1 MITDTLKVVADT
13 LRDHPMIGIF
23 GSAGGSSLQ
32 FVESIG
38 PVLRSLGFVFAV
50 LIGAVTLFL
59 KIVEVYDRFKEKS

>member
-1 MITDTLKVVADT
+1 
-13 LRDHPMIGIF
+13 MIGIA

-32 FVESIG
+32 FVGSIS
-38 PVLRSLGFVFAV
+38 PVLQSLGFVFAV